1 MRPAPLHDFFGKE
14 YNAHQRAE
22 ENQYVIT
29 HRGTARNH
37 IKRHWWRSGFHG
49 SGFRRRCCYLGRR
62 QGWAQILKTPRR
74 FCRRQRATIP
84 RKPLPRGGIP
94 AEWQRRL
101 PAIIQARQPMPG
113 A

>member
-37 IKRHWWRSGFHG
+37 IKRH
-49 SGFRRRCCYLGRR
+49 
-62 QGWAQILKTPRR
+62 
-74 FCRRQRATIP
+74 
-84 RKPLPRGGIP
+84 
-94 AEWQRRL
+94 
-101 PAIIQARQPMPG
+101 
-113 A
+113 